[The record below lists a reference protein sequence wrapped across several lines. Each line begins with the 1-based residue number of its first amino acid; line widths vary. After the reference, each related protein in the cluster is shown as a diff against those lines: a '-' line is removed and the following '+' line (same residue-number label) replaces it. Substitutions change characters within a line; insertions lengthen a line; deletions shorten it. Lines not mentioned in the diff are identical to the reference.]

1 MILPRVCNFDNGKLT
16 EWSDHV
22 PVKLS
27 LSCNVS
33 CTDNIPEREY
43 KYKWSNERRHDF
55 RNGLIG
61 KLTDFNSLNTN
72 VTVENGDSVNDMIT
86 QFTSFIQQ
94 VADPMFCKECTAT
107 DDKIRFKDKSVY
119 NNKDWFDSDCVNARN
134 EYSQALRVFERDKCN
149 TSWEYFCSC
158 KSKYKK
164 ICKRK
169 RYKYEKKKIDE
180 IERLRFSKP
189 KQFWKYFKK
198 DKSRVSTDVKVVEFS
213 EYFSQLGNKNL
224 NHVNQD
230 AESFCDNNN
239 VNDNPSGVYE

>member
-1 MILPRVCNFDNGKLT
+1 MERSCTCETFP
-16 EWSDHV
+16 
-22 PVKLS
+22 
-27 LSCNVS
+27 SCNVR
-33 CTDNIPEREY
+33 CTDNIPVSEY
-43 KYKWSNERRHDF
+43 KYQWSNENRHDF

-86 QFTSFIQQ
+86 QFTSIIQQ

-169 RYKYEKKKIDE
+169 RYKYEKKK
-180 IERLRFSKP
+180 
-189 KQFWKYFKK
+189 
-198 DKSRVSTDVKVVEFS
+198 KSSV
-213 EYFSQLGNKNL
+213 
-224 NHVNQD
+224 
-230 AESFCDNNN
+230 
-239 VNDNPSGVYE
+239 